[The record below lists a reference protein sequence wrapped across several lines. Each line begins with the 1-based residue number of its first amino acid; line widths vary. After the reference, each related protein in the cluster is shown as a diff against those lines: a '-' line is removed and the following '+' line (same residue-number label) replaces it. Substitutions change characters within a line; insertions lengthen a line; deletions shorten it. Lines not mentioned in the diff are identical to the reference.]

1 MKWPP
6 VILSLRF
13 SFPTASSPPSLFLEG
28 LTACR
33 IAKELTARHI
43 LTVTGKEKWTAATI
57 NGVRANEK
65 YTGCAKIQK
74 TWCNLNPFPGKLT
87 KSQ

>member
-28 LTACR
+28 LRVYR

-43 LTVTGKEKWTAATI
+43 LTVTGKEKWNAKTI
-57 NGVRANEK
+57 KGVLANGN
-65 YTGCAKIQK
+65 YTDCARIQK
-74 TWCNLNPFPGKLT
+74 T
-87 KSQ
+87 